1 MLWRGVVWWLQVS
14 QPLVPLV
21 DEFASRLFQELDYVQ
36 EGKNAERFQ
45 VGGGDMPWLVACL
58 GLDGASLLISVKI
71 VCWRQELVQQ

>member
-1 MLWRGVVWWLQVS
+1 VSAIFRPLSRLGHDGRACAVVWCGVLCCAVLCWLQVS

-45 VGGGDMPWLVACL
+45 VGGGVTSL
-58 GLDGASLLISVKI
+58 G
-71 VCWRQELVQQ
+71 